1 MPEIILALLLSKVIR
16 LLAGDPS
23 RWLKFRRQLLRVI
36 RSDDPEQS
44 RKGALAIA
52 EQLERVY
59 NMPEG
64 KTTVPL
70 EYTEAEL
77 YPCHICTPGEIA
89 GGEWRE
95 SISKYSFFV
104 E

>member
-1 MPEIILALLLSKVIR
+1 MTDDIFAFFLVRIIR
-16 LLAGDPS
+16 LFAGDPS
-23 RWLKFRRQLLRVI
+23 RWLKFRRQLLKVI

-59 NMPEG
+59 NIPEG

-70 EYTEAEL
+70 EFFEADF
-77 YPCHICTPGEIA
+77 YARPNFTAKEIDS
-89 GGEWRE
+89 GEWRE
-95 SISKYSFFV
+95 SIAK
-104 E
+104 

>member
-1 MPEIILALLLSKVIR
+1 MTDDIFAFFLTRIIR

-23 RWLKFRRQLLRVI
+23 RWLNFRRQLLKVI

-70 EYTEAEL
+70 EFFDDDFYTRPNFTAE
-77 YPCHICTPGEIA
+77 EIA
-89 GGEWRE
+89 SGEWQKLAAKSE
-95 SISKYSFFV
+95 
-104 E
+104 

>member
-1 MPEIILALLLSKVIR
+1 MTDDIFAFFLIRIIR
-16 LLAGDPS
+16 LFASDPL
-23 RWLKFRRQLLRVI
+23 RWLKFRRQLLKVI

-44 RKGALAIA
+44 RKSALAIA

-95 SISKYSFFV
+95 SIAK
-104 E
+104 

>member
-16 LLAGDPS
+16 LFAGDPS
-23 RWLKFRRQLLRVI
+23 RWLKFRRQLLKVI

-59 NMPEG
+59 NIPEG

-70 EYTEAEL
+70 EFFEADF
-77 YPCHICTPGEIA
+77 YARPNFTAKEIA
-89 GGEWRE
+89 SGEWRE
-95 SISKYSFFV
+95 SIAK
-104 E
+104 

>member
-1 MPEIILALLLSKVIR
+1 MTDDIFAFFLTRIIR

-23 RWLKFRRQLLRVI
+23 RWLNFRRQLLKVI

-95 SISKYSFFV
+95 SIAK
-104 E
+104 

>member
-1 MPEIILALLLSKVIR
+1 MTDGIFAFFLIRIIR

-23 RWLKFRRQLLRVI
+23 RWLKFRRQLFKVI

-64 KTTVPL
+64 KTTVTL
-70 EYTEAEL
+70 EFFEADFYARPNFTAE
-77 YPCHICTPGEIA
+77 EIA
-89 GGEWRE
+89 SSE
-95 SISKYSFFV
+95 SQ
-104 E
+104 

>member
-1 MPEIILALLLSKVIR
+1 MTDGIFAFFLIRIIR

-23 RWLKFRRQLLRVI
+23 RWLKFRRQLFKVI

-70 EYTEAEL
+70 EFFEADFYARPNFTAE
-77 YPCHICTPGEIA
+77 EIA
-89 GGEWRE
+89 SSE
-95 SISKYSFFV
+95 SQ
-104 E
+104 

>member
-1 MPEIILALLLSKVIR
+1 MTDGIFAFFLIRIIR

-70 EYTEAEL
+70 EFFEADFYARPNFTAE
-77 YPCHICTPGEIA
+77 EIA
-89 GGEWRE
+89 SSE
-95 SISKYSFFV
+95 SQ
-104 E
+104 

>member
-70 EYTEAEL
+70 EFLEADFYARPNFTAE
-77 YPCHICTPGEIA
+77 EIA
-89 GGEWRE
+89 SSE
-95 SISKYSFFV
+95 SQ
-104 E
+104 